1 MPHRL
6 SFRTQ
11 RARRTRC
18 NAAAGWVVA
27 VTVVGWVAV
36 GWAGDWEE
44 AVMAVGRAAAM
55 AVAATEAATEA
66 AMAAAD
72 WEAR

>member
-1 MPHRL
+1 M
-6 SFRTQ
+6 
-11 RARRTRC
+11 
-18 NAAAGWVVA
+18 
-27 VTVVGWVAV
+27 TVVGWVAV

-44 AVMAVGRAAAM
+44 AVMAVGRVAAM